1 MNVCCKEVIEPSVKL
16 ARMVTLL
23 KILEF
28 LFFALILLDIFVFD
42 TGIFFLLLFQFL
54 FLLIGISSK
63 HFGYLLANIMI
74 SLLYLYTIISRLG
87 VMFQVGFTKKSKP
100 LGFGFLSFTTVFQI
114 FAIYVV
120 FQVYKQ
126 AKHEYRI
133 KYGYVPGNE
142 QNDDNEQID
151 ENANLVGVG
160 DNNEENDNE
169 HNGNNNAVEFEAF
182 QGNGVPVGGN

>member
-1 MNVCCKEVIEPSVKL
+1 
-16 ARMVTLL
+16 
-23 KILEF
+23 
-28 LFFALILLDIFVFD
+28 
-42 TGIFFLLLFQFL
+42 
-54 FLLIGISSK
+54 
-63 HFGYLLANIMI
+63 MI

-87 VMFQVGFTKKSKP
+87 VMFQVGFTKKSNP

-133 KYGYVPGNE
+133 KYGYVPANE
-142 QNDDNEQID
+142 QNEQID
-151 ENANLVGVG
+151 ENANLVG
-160 DNNEENDNE
+160 DNNEENDNGQ
-169 HNGNNNAVEFEAF
+169 NGNNNAVEFEAF

>member
-1 MNVCCKEVIEPSVKL
+1 MNACCKEVIEPSVKL

-133 KYGYVPGNE
+133 KFGYVPA
-142 QNDDNEQID
+142 NEQID
-151 ENANLVGVG
+151 ENANLVG
-160 DNNEENDNE
+160 DNNEENDNGQ
-169 HNGNNNAVEFEAF
+169 NGNNNAVEFEAF